1 MLRAI
6 VTAECILFKQQ
17 RQRLFMGGGY
27 NPKLIKGNTKNRSSI
42 LNG

>member
-6 VTAECILFKQQ
+6 VTAECILFKPQ

-27 NPKLIKGNTKNRSSI
+27 NLKLIQGNTKNRNSV